1 MVLES
6 VECLLWVSVSQ
17 SPKSLWDLC
26 WEICILGHVKFP
38 YIVKNIYT
46 EIGLGGVKLLPLLKK
61 SRLYVDLVQAFN
73 IMKVLYK
80 LEQDK

>member
-1 MVLES
+1 MDDSGDSGIS
-6 VECLLWVSVSQ
+6 VMGVSQ
-17 SPKSLWDLC
+17 CPNSVWDLC
-26 WEICILGHVKFP
+26 WEICLLGHVNFF
-38 YIVKNIYT
+38 YIVKNIYS
-46 EIGLGGVKLLPLLKK
+46 EIELGGVKPLSLLKE